1 MSRKVLFVDDEPRVT
16 ESLKRALRKEPYE
29 ILSANSANEGL
40 KVLAREP
47 VDVVISDEKMPG
59 MPGSEFLALVR
70 KQYPETIRII
80 LTGGASMEAAIR
92 AINEGEIYRFLTKP
106 CNEVDLAITIRQAL
120 QLKDLMVIS
129 RRLLEKNKGQ
139 SVLLQDLEKKYPG
152 ITKVK
157 RDSTGAIIMD
167 DDTDNDFETLID
179 QFEKSYNF
187 SSPGRKG

>member
-59 MPGSEFLALVR
+59 MPGSEFLAVVR
-70 KQYPETIRII
+70 KLYPETIRII

-129 RRLLEKNKGQ
+129 RRLLEKNKHQ

-167 DDTDNDFETLID
+167 EDTGNDLETLID